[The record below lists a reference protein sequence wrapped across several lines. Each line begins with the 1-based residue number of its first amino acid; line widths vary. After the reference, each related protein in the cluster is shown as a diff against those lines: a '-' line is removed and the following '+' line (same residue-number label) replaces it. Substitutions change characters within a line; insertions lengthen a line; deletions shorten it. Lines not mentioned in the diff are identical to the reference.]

1 MKKYI
6 IILLTFIIL
15 VGGYYL
21 YAPKNI
27 IRLGATIAFPPVGGT
42 GTSTLTAYAVLTGGT
57 TATGAFQTVSG
68 LGSSAQVLTSNGAGT
83 LPSWQAAS
91 GGAAFAWTPTLN
103 FAQLANATTTQVW
116 FQGSPYSLTASTTAI
131 LTYASSTQIQSTGNA
146 YFSTASGAV
155 TIGSAIN
162 LAKLA
167 VDGQVDE
174 IQLLVQGNGTQTT
187 NLAVFENSAGTDVVS
202 ITGEG
207 QTIFAPTGLS
217 SGETGFLLDATRVGG
232 GNNFNIFQIKENGN
246 TLYTVDLAGVYT
258 HTVNSGILIGNAG
271 LRGQNV
277 AIGENTANEIY
288 FRDTGTG
295 NQILTNN
302 SDLTIRWYSV
312 TTAGGLKLIH
322 KKAAATGNEVLWD
335 FDGTIDKLTS
345 GNYTGIKLNV
355 TETSA
360 PGTEDRLL
368 DLQVGAISKF
378 VIMNDGTLA
387 IGTSTPSS
395 TIHAT
400 AGTSATTTLELGDQ
414 YSANSKACYNV
425 KNNTGGSISFYFV
438 GTTMVTENNRCR

>member
-187 NLAVFENSAGTDVVS
+187 NLAVFENSGGTDVFS

-232 GNNFNIFQIKENGN
+232 GSNFNILQRKE
-246 TLYTVDLAGVYT
+246 
-258 HTVNSGILIGNAG
+258 
-271 LRGQNV
+271 
-277 AIGENTANEIY
+277 
-288 FRDTGTG
+288 
-295 NQILTNN
+295 
-302 SDLTIRWYSV
+302 
-312 TTAGGLKLIH
+312 K
-322 KKAAATGNEVLWD
+322 
-335 FDGTIDKLTS
+335 
-345 GNYTGIKLNV
+345 
-355 TETSA
+355 
-360 PGTEDRLL
+360 
-368 DLQVGAISKF
+368 
-378 VIMNDGTLA
+378 
-387 IGTSTPSS
+387 
-395 TIHAT
+395 
-400 AGTSATTTLELGDQ
+400 
-414 YSANSKACYNV
+414 
-425 KNNTGGSISFYFV
+425 
-438 GTTMVTENNRCR
+438 